1 MACLLG
7 WYVDP
12 CSRTPQIAKAAVFK
26 LKHTMADALLLQ
38 LWKLF
43 IHESRVLP
51 VLGRD
56 RVAVSEEAMINTDH
70 VVGTLDGS
78 PVLLL
83 VRWYHL
89 IIHFIMHKT
98 VSRAWAGV
106 LALWTVCLW

>member
-1 MACLLG
+1 
-7 WYVDP
+7 
-12 CSRTPQIAKAAVFK
+12 
-26 LKHTMADALLLQ
+26 MADALLLQ

-43 IHESRVLP
+43 IHERRVLP

-89 IIHFIMHKT
+89 IIYFITQKAISEHGQGM
-98 VSRAWAGV
+98 